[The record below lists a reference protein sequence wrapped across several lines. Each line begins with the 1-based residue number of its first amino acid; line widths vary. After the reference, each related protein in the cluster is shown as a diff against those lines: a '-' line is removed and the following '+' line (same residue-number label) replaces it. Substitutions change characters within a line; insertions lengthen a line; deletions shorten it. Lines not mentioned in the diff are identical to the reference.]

1 MDENKATVITA
12 DYMYLVFV
20 GSQEILK
27 KISNKLNNIQK
38 KNFYIIHNI
47 DVPCINLVE
56 DKTVLNTFKN
66 NYLILDEGIEM
77 AQCLVYAEYQK
88 QNVSI
93 MMSISKTEINNVI
106 SFPILQID
114 DEENPEKIISLW
126 LKKYNID
133 KIIDSITIKPIEL
146 LEILMIF

>member
-1 MDENKATVITA
+1 
-12 DYMYLVFV
+12 
-20 GSQEILK
+20 
-27 KISNKLNNIQK
+27 
-38 KNFYIIHNI
+38 
-47 DVPCINLVE
+47 
-56 DKTVLNTFKN
+56 
-66 NYLILDEGIEM
+66 M

-133 KIIDSITIKPIEL
+133 KIIDSITIKPIEIVGNIHD
-146 LEILMIF
+146 ILVFVAFINN